1 MTDSSDA
8 FIPTDR
14 SRIRRSHEKARYDKE
29 TVYAIVDATPLCHV
43 GYSIDGQP
51 YVTPTLHWRVGDV
64 LYWHGS
70 SASRMLKPTK
80 KGLPAC
86 VTITHFDGFVLA
98 RTSFEHTANFRTAML
113 YGTAKAMTDRDAKEE
128 ALRVM
133 MEGLF
138 PGRWAELRAS
148 TDQELKA
155 TTVVE
160 MPIDDAAAKVRTGPP
175 DDPEEDYATERVWA
189 GVLPRHEI
197 WGAPADDPRLL
208 PGISL
213 PDYLK

>member
-1 MTDSSDA
+1 
-8 FIPTDR
+8 
-14 SRIRRSHEKARYDKE
+14 
-29 TVYAIVDATPLCHV
+29 
-43 GYSIDGQP
+43 
-51 YVTPTLHWRVGDV
+51 
-64 LYWHGS
+64 
-70 SASRMLKPTK
+70 MLKPTK

-86 VTITHFDGFVLA
+86 VTVTHFDGFVLA

-138 PGRWAELRAS
+138 PGRWADLRAS
-148 TDQELKA
+148 TNQELKA

-189 GVLPRHEI
+189 GVLPRQEI
-197 WGAPADDPRLL
+197 WDAPVDDPRLL
-208 PGISL
+208 PGVTV